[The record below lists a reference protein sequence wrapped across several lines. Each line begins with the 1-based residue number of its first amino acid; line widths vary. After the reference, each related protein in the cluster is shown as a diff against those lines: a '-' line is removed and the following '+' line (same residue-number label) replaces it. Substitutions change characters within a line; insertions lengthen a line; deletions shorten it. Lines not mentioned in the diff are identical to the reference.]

1 MFECNLYLLNIL
13 KKYIPVFAYTDLEKK
28 NFVTEF

>member
-28 NFVTEF
+28 TM